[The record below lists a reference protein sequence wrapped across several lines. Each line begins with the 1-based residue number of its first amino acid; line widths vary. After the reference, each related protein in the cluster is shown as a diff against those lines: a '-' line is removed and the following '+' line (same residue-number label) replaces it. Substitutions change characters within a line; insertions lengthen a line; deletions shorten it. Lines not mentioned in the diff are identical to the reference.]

1 MAASQSET
9 AGLLASDDV
18 VRPRGAR
25 ALTSWK
31 AIGGGLTVRPR
42 CAILGRD
49 ETSPTFSFRD
59 RLTRA
64 TLSPLVPQALA
75 LVGAGCV
82 AATRGRA
89 AHASLGGI
97 ADDFAYLADVPDTPQ
112 LTESAGLG
120 EKRLPPGAS
129 IVARAVSA
137 HEPIDAPRAR
147 TPSPAA
153 LDILDDFAYLKALDS
168 SPAADALRSAVA
180 ALAAESAGKTASRDE
195 GAVQGAVPEA
205 VPEAVQAVPQAITQ
219 AIPQTIPQTVPE
231 AVPASGVVL
240 PEPPRVL
247 PGGVDRP
254 ALDDDDDLAATTTT
268 IDPPVAATTP
278 TIPTAAL
285 AAASASASASAA
297 TSAASSSAATPT
309 ATVDVPSRA
318 PTVVPSA
325 IAAASFGLDR
335 TSGGGYVYGPGGGR
349 CPAPASARVASLGDA
364 TSAARRL
371 ASPSSSGSGSPLNS
385 FTALGADLLAIG
397 DSTDKLWML
406 SGCSALL
413 PSDERCD
420 PSMAHMGI
428 PDVTQIPHN
437 MRPYACEPGVDV
449 RCDAPARAAAD
460 ARGCC
465 PDGSSR
471 EECCMTRDESRTAAA
486 CATRHGAAGSLH
498 VLGPGEGPY
507 DDPRLAADTA
517 GYDGFQLPRSTP
529 LRVDAALERFLRW
542 SRANARDAAAEFDAM
557 SPAEL
562 ALRATALGSPQ
573 AVVAAAADA
582 GPRPTVVVIN
592 TNYWAQKYGLAD
604 AKTPEARE
612 AFVRKYAA
620 DLEALTTRVAGRLR
634 ADRAKGGGGGCAVLR
649 TQHDMLGASREAANE
664 RTREVNAAIEEVGE
678 RTGTP
683 VFPWARLF
691 NEHLEENVFDGWCHQ
706 WGDASLYMQRRFN
719 SWAATHLPKE
729 CFARGRGA
737 VA

>member
-1 MAASQSET
+1 M
-9 AGLLASDDV
+9 
-18 VRPRGAR
+18 
-25 ALTSWK
+25 
-31 AIGGGLTVRPR
+31 
-42 CAILGRD
+42 
-49 ETSPTFSFRD
+49 
-59 RLTRA
+59 
-64 TLSPLVPQALA
+64 
-75 LVGAGCV
+75 GAGCV

-89 AHASLGGI
+89 APAYLGGI

-137 HEPIDAPRAR
+137 HEPIDAPSAR
-147 TPSPAA
+147 SPSPAA
-153 LDILDDFAYLKALDS
+153 LDILGDFAYLKALDS

-180 ALAAESAGKTASRDE
+180 ALAAESAGKTASRDVQ
-195 GAVQGAVPEA
+195 GAVQGA
-205 VPEAVQAVPQAITQ
+205 VPEAVQAVPQAVPQAVQGVPKAFTQAVPEAVPIVTQ
-219 AIPQTIPQTVPE
+219 AIPQAIPQTVPE
-231 AVPASGVVL
+231 DVPASGAVL
-240 PEPPRVL
+240 PEPSRVL

-268 IDPPVAATTP
+268 IDPPAATTTP

-285 AAASASASASAA
+285 AAASASAASASAA
-297 TSAASSSAATPT
+297 IPT
-309 ATVDVPSRA
+309 ATVDVPSRV

-349 CPAPASARVASLGDA
+349 CPAPASARISSLGDA
-364 TSAARRL
+364 TSAAGRL
-371 ASPSSSGSGSPLNS
+371 ATPSSSGSGSPLNS

-406 SGCSALL
+406 SGCAALL

-634 ADRAKGGGGGCAVLR
+634 ADRAEGGGGGCAVLR
-649 TQHDMLGASREAANE
+649 TQHDMLGASREGANE
-664 RTREVNAAIEEVGE
+664 RTREVNAAIEEVGK